1 MTSGHPVSSIRARAA
16 GMILLV
22 LVAFP
27 GLVPGPASAA
37 PVGFQ
42 ASVGWDP
49 DFLVGAGVRFEV
61 APLALIPNVEME
73 VGGGGDGFRYS
84 INFDGTMTV
93 MPLAVATGYMGAG
106 IGFAR
111 HSENSEVNE
120 TVVNLIAGAG
130 LNAVPYKPFA
140 QFKWVVQDGDDPLVF
155 SIGARF

>member
-1 MTSGHPVSSIRARAA
+1 MTSGHPVSSLRARAA
-16 GMILLV
+16 GAILIV
-22 LVAFP
+22 VVAFSS
-27 GLVPGPASAA
+27 LVPGLSSAA

-61 APLALIPNVEME
+61 APLALIPNAELVFTK
-73 VGGGGDGFRYS
+73 GDGYAYR

-93 MPLAVATGYMGAG
+93 MPLAVATGYLGAG
-106 IGFAR
+106 IGFLR
-111 HSENSEVNE
+111 HTENSSLNE
-120 TVVNLIAGAG
+120 TVVNVIAGAG
-130 LNAVPYKPFA
+130 LNAIPYKPFA